1 MRASRQSFFALALA
15 LVGFLPNHSMA
26 QATPAKPLVT
36 IRFNQP
42 RVYFDKQLYAAVSQA
57 VAIKPDVT
65 FDVVSLAPATGNP
78 QIDAQWQQV
87 ASHNTQAVLAVMR
100 NIGVPLHQIRVTGRS
115 QVGLAHDETQLFVQ

>member
-1 MRASRQSFFALALA
+1 MRAIQQSFFALALA
-15 LVGFLPNHSMA
+15 FVLFLPLHSMA
-26 QATPAKPLVT
+26 QAPAIKPLVT

-100 NIGVPLHQIRVTGRS
+100 NIGVPLNQIRVTGRS
-115 QVGLAHDETQLFVQ
+115 QGGLTHDETQVFVQ

>member
-1 MRASRQSFFALALA
+1 MHAHRQYFFALALA
-15 LVGFLPNHSMA
+15 LAIFMPLHSRA
-26 QATPAKPLVT
+26 QERPATPLVT

-100 NIGVPLHQIRVTGRS
+100 NIGVPLNQIRVTGRS
-115 QVGLAHDETQLFVQ
+115 QAGLMNDETQLFVQ

>member
-115 QVGLAHDETQLFVQ
+115 QAGLSHDETQLFVQ

>member
-1 MRASRQSFFALALA
+1 MRAHHPYFFALALA
-15 LVGFLPNHSMA
+15 LVLVLPMRGMA
-26 QATPAKPLVT
+26 QAPSAKPLVT

-78 QIDAQWQQV
+78 QIDVQWQQV

-100 NIGVPLHQIRVTGRS
+100 NIGVPLSRVRVTGRS
-115 QVGLAHDETQLFVQ
+115 QAGLAHDETQLFVR

>member
-1 MRASRQSFFALALA
+1 MHAHRQYFFALT
-15 LVGFLPNHSMA
+15 LVLVLFLPVHSMA
-26 QATPAKPLVT
+26 QSPTLKPLVT

-100 NIGVPLHQIRVTGRS
+100 NIGVPLGQIRVTGRS
-115 QVGLAHDETQLFVQ
+115 QAGLVHDETQLFVQ

>member
-1 MRASRQSFFALALA
+1 MHAHRQYFFALALA
-15 LVGFLPNHSMA
+15 LALFMPLHSLA
-26 QATPAKPLVT
+26 QVQAPTPLVT

-100 NIGVPLHQIRVTGRS
+100 NIGVPLNQIRVTGRS
-115 QVGLAHDETQLFVQ
+115 QAGLMNDETQLFVQ

>member
-1 MRASRQSFFALALA
+1 MHAYRQYFFALALA
-15 LVGFLPNHSMA
+15 LALFMPLCSLA
-26 QATPAKPLVT
+26 QERPATPLVT

-57 VAIKPDVT
+57 VAIKPEVT
-65 FDVVSLAPATGNP
+65 FDVVSLAPVTGNP

-100 NIGVPLHQIRVTGRS
+100 NIGVPLNQIRVTGRS
-115 QVGLAHDETQLFVQ
+115 QAGLTNDETQLFVQ